1 MLIMICAAELCGDFN
16 RDRAIINCIWMAFYF
31 LLRPGEYAN
40 ATDNAKHP
48 FRMSDVKLNI
58 GGLHIFNAY
67 LATITQITSAD
78 FISLTF
84 TYQENS
90 TKGEKL
96 SHMSNGQPFV
106 CPSRDA
112 LHNSSN
118 TTLLPPLHST
128 YILNNKVGSAR

>member
-1 MLIMICAAELCGDFN
+1 MLVLIRAADLCGDCN
-16 RDRAIINCIWMAFYF
+16 RDRAVINCIWMAFYF

-48 FRMSDVKLNI
+48 FQMSDVKLNI

-67 LATITQITSAD
+67 LANLTQITSAD

-96 SHMSNGQPFV
+96 SHMSNGQPFA
-106 CPSRDA
+106 CSTHATPRHDMTRHTPPSTQR
-112 LHNSSN
+112 S
-118 TTLLPPLHST
+118 
-128 YILNNKVGSAR
+128 